1 MLVCLICFYLLNY
14 KLLRILFVRGHPLY
28 FFFFFFFNYFDGIF
42 LYFREKFKRESG
54 KNN

>member
-28 FFFFFFFNYFDGIF
+28 FFFFFFNYFDGIF
-42 LYFREKFKRESG
+42 LYFREKFKLR
-54 KNN
+54 KWKK